1 MVCHR
6 GGQQACHLCVP
17 RVPLLRRLGE
27 PRISGTLF
35 AWLPSMGYIVCRID
49 ERNMGE
55 CLGEVADQ
63 PLSESIIFF
72 REEAD
77 VVA

>member
-1 MVCHR
+1 
-6 GGQQACHLCVP
+6 
-17 RVPLLRRLGE
+17 
-27 PRISGTLF
+27 
-35 AWLPSMGYIVCRID
+35 MGYIVCRID